1 MENKQK
7 DEHATHA
14 LYWEKLSQS
23 DPQEVCKR
31 TQATFSEEQKGYILP
46 ILNLKYLIVPGEL
59 KIFCLRGDLC
69 VEEKYRDYF
78 FLMALLYLLNAREG
92 EPSRQWISEKELKG
106 GTTFFRGPHALRT
119 DEIRQAFGK
128 DPAKFLR
135 AGEGLGGT
143 KLLFGDNA
151 FALNVFPKVPIGLV
165 LWKEDEEF
173 PSQVTVLF
181 DSTIQN
187 HFSLDGIWCLVA
199 EISERLL
206 EVHRK

>member
-1 MENKQK
+1 MEKKQK
-7 DEHATHA
+7 DEHSTHT
-14 LYWEKLSQS
+14 LYWEKLAQA

-31 TQATFSEEQKGYILP
+31 TQALFSEEQKGYILP
-46 ILNLKYLIVPGEL
+46 VLNLKYLIVPGER
-59 KIFCLRGDLC
+59 KIFCLRDDLC

-119 DEIRQAFGK
+119 EEIRKAFGK
-128 DPAKFLR
+128 DPDGFLR
-135 AGEGLGGT
+135 AGERLGGT

-151 FALNVFPKVPIGLV
+151 FALNVFPKVPLGLV

-181 DSTIQN
+181 DDTITK

-199 EISERLL
+199 EVSERLL
-206 EVHRK
+206 EFSQK

>member
-1 MENKQK
+1 MEDKQK
-7 DEHATHA
+7 DGRITHA
-14 LYWEKLSQS
+14 LYWEKLAQS
-23 DPQEVCKR
+23 DPQEICKR
-31 TQATFSEEQKGYILP
+31 TQATFNEEKKGYILP
-46 ILNLKYLIVPGEL
+46 IINLKYLIVPEER

-119 DEIRQAFGK
+119 DEIRKTFGK
-128 DPAKFLR
+128 DPEGFMR
-135 AGEGLGGT
+135 AGERLGGT
-143 KLLFGDNA
+143 KLLFGDSA
-151 FALNVFPKVPIGLV
+151 FALNVFPKVPLGLV

-173 PSQVTVLF
+173 PPQVTVLF

-187 HFSLDGIWCLVA
+187 HFSLDGIWCLTA
-199 EISERLL
+199 EVSERLL
-206 EVHRK
+206 EVRAR

>member
-1 MENKQK
+1 MEDKQK
-7 DEHATHA
+7 DGRVTHA
-14 LYWEKLSQS
+14 LYWEKLAQS
-23 DPQEVCKR
+23 EPQEICMR
-31 TQATFSEEQKGYILP
+31 AQATFSEEQKGYILP
-46 ILNLKYLIVPGEL
+46 ILHLKYLIVPGER

-119 DEIRQAFGK
+119 DEIRKAFGK
-128 DPAKFLR
+128 DPEGFLR
-135 AGEGLGGT
+135 AGEQLGGT
-143 KLLFGDNA
+143 KLLFGDSA
-151 FALNVFPKVPIGLV
+151 FALNVFPKVPLGLV

-173 PSQVTVLF
+173 PPQVTVLF

-187 HFSLDGIWCLVA
+187 HFSLDGIWCITA
-199 EISERLL
+199 EVSERLF
-206 EVHRK
+206 EVRAR